1 MYRKMY
7 DMSTPDKIKMMTEIG
22 YMLSKTERKK
32 VLDKMKEKLMSRDVI
47 FLNENHAKQ
56 DNVEDDIFNEQGME

>member
-1 MYRKMY
+1 
-7 DMSTPDKIKMMTEIG
+7 MSTPDKIKMMTEIG